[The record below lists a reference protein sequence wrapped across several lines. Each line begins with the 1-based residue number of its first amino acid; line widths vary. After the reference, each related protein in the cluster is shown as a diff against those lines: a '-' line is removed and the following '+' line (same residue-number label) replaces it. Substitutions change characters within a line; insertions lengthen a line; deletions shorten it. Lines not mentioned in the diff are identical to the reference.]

1 MGKYFNS
8 FPLTQYNLSGQNGNT
23 TLVTDIFRRVKARS
37 KIADNVTLF
46 DKYDVAEGETPES
59 VAYKAYGSADYFW
72 VITLIN
78 NIVNRYYD
86 WPLPE
91 FAFQQFVADKYS
103 NPDGIHHYEVTQ
115 SSGRQTGEGPADY
128 SHKLEVNSDHPGA
141 QSVSNIE
148 YERRLQDKKRQIRI
162 LLPQYLPA
170 FEDEFLKLIR
180 R

>member
-1 MGKYFNS
+1 MAKYFNS

-72 VITLIN
+72 VITLVN

-86 WPLPE
+86 WPLDE
-91 FAFQQFVADKYS
+91 FSFQQFVKDKYD
-103 NPDGIHHYEVTQ
+103 NPDGIHHYEKVQ
-115 SSGRQTGEGPADY
+115 SSGKQQGDGPSDY
-128 SHKLEVNSDHPGA
+128 SHLIE
-141 QSVSNIE
+141 VSNGDNGGQAVSNVE
-148 YERRLQDKKRQIRI
+148 YERRIQDEKRQIRV
-162 LLPQYLPA
+162 LLPNYLPA
-170 FEDEFLKLIR
+170 FEDEFIKLIR